1 MDVHVIAQVWS
12 RDNFVQLLLS
22 FIFTWSVGIKLG
34 SEGLHGMYGIL
45 LALKSFFFLWDLED
59 VIDLEQET

>member
-12 RDNFVQLLLS
+12 RDNFVQLLFS
-22 FIFTWSVGIKLG
+22 FIFNWSVGIKLG

-45 LALKSFFFLWDLED
+45 LALKSFFFCGIWKM
-59 VIDLEQET
+59 